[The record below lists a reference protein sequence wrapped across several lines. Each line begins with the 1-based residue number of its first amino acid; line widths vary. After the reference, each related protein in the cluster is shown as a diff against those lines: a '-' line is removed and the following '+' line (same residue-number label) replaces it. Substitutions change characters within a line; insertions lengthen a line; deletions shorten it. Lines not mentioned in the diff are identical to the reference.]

1 MDELDRMLINA
12 YQGGFPLTER
22 PFADMAARL
31 GITED
36 EAVARVRRLLESG
49 VVSRFGPLY
58 QIERMGGV
66 FTLAAMRVPT
76 EDFERVAAIVN
87 AQPEVAHN
95 YAREHA
101 FNMWFVA
108 AVETPE
114 ALPPVLM
121 RIEKLT
127 GYPVYNFP
135 KEREYFVGMQWQA

>member
-12 YQGGFPLTER
+12 YQGGFPLVER
-22 PFADMAARL
+22 PFAEVAARL
-31 GITED
+31 GITEA
-36 EAVARVRRLLESG
+36 EAVARVGRLLESG

-66 FTLAAMRVPT
+66 FTLAAMRVP
-76 EDFERVAAIVN
+76 EADFERVAAIVN

-101 FNMWFVA
+101 LNMWFVA

-114 ALPPVLM
+114 ALLPALL
-121 RIEKLT
+121 RIEQLT

>member
-76 EDFERVAAIVN
+76 DDFERVAAIVN